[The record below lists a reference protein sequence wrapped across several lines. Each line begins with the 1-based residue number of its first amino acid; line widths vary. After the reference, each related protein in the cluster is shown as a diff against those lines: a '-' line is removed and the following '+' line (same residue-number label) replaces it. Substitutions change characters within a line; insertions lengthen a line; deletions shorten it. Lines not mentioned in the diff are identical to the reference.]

1 MKSNPSIPKSLVII
15 SVTAVIII
23 LYVLIITIKIPYSFS
38 AFFSNY
44 SPVFFLISFLF
55 FSISFRPHG
64 WKGWIAG
71 LAVTIVLFALPL
83 AYKWTSGFSNNR
95 IIAGLIPYKDQ
106 FYYYTGARE
115 VLSGNLIP
123 SSFSQAT
130 WRPLFPA
137 FLSSLL
143 FLTGHNLKW
152 SLAVFT
158 FLVGVACY
166 LSGRQIKNL
175 GGNWAAG
182 LYMTLLYFYANYYI
196 GLVGTELA
204 GLAIACLAFAI
215 LISAARNLDIRSLLF
230 GIPILMVAICTRAG
244 AFFIFPMIVIWSGW
258 VFRKE
263 KKYSFK
269 VAGESLL
276 VVIVSFFVF
285 TSFAQK
291 ILVEPGSDPLG
302 NFAYTLYGQALGG
315 IGWNRA
321 VQDLGPD
328 TRLVFST
335 ALEII
340 QKHPLSILI
349 ASAKS
354 FRDVLLPGREILIPF
369 SPSTKP
375 VWANLPLW
383 ILCFLCLAWGGIKII
398 KEWRKPFQS
407 FLLVSIIGIIL
418 SVPFLPPIDGGARF
432 YTSVAPFIVILP
444 AIGLGEILSRWEK
457 SPAENDISMIT
468 AIKGSGI
475 LIAFLI
481 ICVPLLLKLFR
492 SLPDIVIPTC
502 NADQIPFAIQVDPDS
517 FVDIVPTQTTGYG
530 VIPEISLGDFKAN
543 GYEPWD
549 DFYQALVSRASSS
562 NVPIR
567 ILAAADLI
575 GKGLHFF
582 IGDAALLPSDN
593 PGRIISG
600 CAGENKTQ
608 YQSIYVVESVSN
620 GTP

>member
-1 MKSNPSIPKSLVII
+1 MKSKPSTPKSLVII

-23 LYVLIITIKIPYSFS
+23 LYVLIITTRIPYTFS
-38 AFFSNY
+38 VFFSNY
-44 SPVFFLISFLF
+44 SPAFFLISFLF

-64 WKGWIAG
+64 WKGWLAG
-71 LAVTIVLFALPL
+71 LAVTLVLFALPL
-83 AYKWTSGFSNNR
+83 SYKWTSGFSNNR

-115 VLSGNLIP
+115 ILSGNLIP
-123 SSFSQAT
+123 TSFSQAT

-137 FLSSLL
+137 LLSSLL
-143 FLTGHNLKW
+143 FLTGNNLKW

-166 LSGRQIKNL
+166 VSGRQVKIL

-204 GLAIACLAFAI
+204 GLATACLAFTI
-215 LISAARNLDIRSLLF
+215 LISAARSLDIRSLLF
-230 GIPILMVAICTRAG
+230 GIAVLMVAICTRAG

-258 VFRKE
+258 VFRKG
-263 KKYSFK
+263 KKYSFM
-269 VAGESLL
+269 VAGQSLL

-354 FRDVLLPGREILIPF
+354 YRDVLLPGGEILIPF

-375 VWANLPLW
+375 MWANLPLW
-383 ILCFLCLAWGGIKII
+383 VLCFLCLLWGGIKII
-398 KEWRKPFQS
+398 KEWRKPIQS
-407 FLLVSIIGIIL
+407 FFLITFMGIML
-418 SVPFLPPIDGGARF
+418 SAPFLPPIDGGARF
-432 YTSVAPFIVILP
+432 YTSAAPFIVILP
-444 AIGLGEILSRWEK
+444 VIGLGEILSRWGK

-468 AIKGSGI
+468 ATKGSGI
-475 LIAFLI
+475 LIVFLI

-492 SLPDIVIPTC
+492 SNPEIVIPTC
-502 NADQIPFAIQVDPDS
+502 NADQIPFAIHVDPDS
-517 FVDIVPTQTTGYG
+517 FVDIVPTQTTGFG
-530 VIPEISLGDFKAN
+530 IIPEISLGDFEAN
-543 GYEPWD
+543 GFEPWD

-562 NVPIR
+562 NVPTR
-567 ILAAADLI
+567 ILAAADLV

-582 IGDAALLPSDN
+582 VGNANQLNVNSAS
-593 PGRIISG
+593 RIISG

-608 YQSIYVVESVSN
+608 YQSIYVVESVSES
-620 GTP
+620 TP